1 MWVISHKTFIL
12 RSTWLILQLN
22 DWTTRQSCSIHPS
35 ASSGS
40 GRALLSLKRNNPRG
54 DDGGMS
60 FMEAQCLITGL
71 PPADSLSLGSNGRW
85 GKNDSL
91 AWIRAYKQWFNCW
104 ETSRISGAPYETDE
118 MGDILKN
125 KGLIVLCSKTKQK
138 RYCYSKQCCVVF
150 VFRCR
155 KKLQQASVLRWTGKE
170 KTDFIDWLRKKT
182 QTLRISVRGCVMF
195 CFWLLRPILLTKA
208 GKNVAQ
214 SDDFWWLLLW
224 HLDGRVSLDLH
235 SICLVADAPLLGT
248 FWTP

>member
-1 MWVISHKTFIL
+1 MWVISHKTFIW

-22 DWTTRQSCSIHPS
+22 DWTTRQGCSVHPS
-35 ASSGS
+35 ASPGS

-91 AWIRAYKQWFNCW
+91 AWIRAYKQRFNCW

-118 MGDILKN
+118 MSDVLYN

-138 RYCYSKQCCVVF
+138 RNCYSNQCCVVF
-150 VFRCR
+150 SDAGKKCSKQVYSDGQGR
-155 KKLQQASVLRWTGKE
+155 K

-182 QTLRISVRGCVMF
+182 QTLRIQSEGVL
-195 CFWLLRPILLTKA
+195 CFA
-208 GKNVAQ
+208 F
-214 SDDFWWLLLW
+214 DF
-224 HLDGRVSLDLH
+224 
-235 SICLVADAPLLGT
+235 
-248 FWTP
+248 